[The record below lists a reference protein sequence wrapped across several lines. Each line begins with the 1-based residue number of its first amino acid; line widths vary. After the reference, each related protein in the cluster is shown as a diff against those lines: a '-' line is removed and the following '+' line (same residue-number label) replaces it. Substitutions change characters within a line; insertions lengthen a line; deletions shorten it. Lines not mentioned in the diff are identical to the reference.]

1 MSTVN
6 WPSAARRR
14 MSCRLRCC
22 CYFCLLLL
30 LVVVVAVLLL
40 LLLFCCCCCCSV
52 LVVIVVLC
60 WSYVVRSVA
69 AAVYRV
75 VVWCFEHMDTVFGS
89 LIDVL
94 YFRSVVRFIFFTAT
108 SDVTIWQA
116 CIQFYTFY
124 SFSFQ
129 FRFIFTLLV
138 FTMFLCKHSFH
149 FLAVD
154 RF

>member
-30 LVVVVAVLLL
+30 LVVVVVAVLL

-94 YFRSVVRFIFFTAT
+94 YFRSVVRFIFLLQLVMLPSDKLVSNFTLFIAFLFN
-108 SDVTIWQA
+108 SV
-116 CIQFYTFY
+116 
-124 SFSFQ
+124 SFSRCWCLQ
-129 FRFIFTLLV
+129 CSCVSTRFIF
-138 FTMFLCKHSFH
+138 
-149 FLAVD
+149 
-154 RF
+154 